1 MNRRL
6 PQSRP
11 LRRQLRE
18 TSLSSGPKA
27 GSDDHC
33 ARLRTSLGARDS
45 GPAHLSSA
53 APGQRIRSLLELG
66 NEGRDVH
73 VHRPADLQQ
82 LHNIQPANTPLDVA
96 DENLGSPDGLGQVRL
111 RELGSLPRTP
121 KVLAEKLVLS
131 LV

>member
-1 MNRRL
+1 MLRL
-6 PQSRP
+6 PQSCP
-11 LRRQLRE
+11 LRRRLFDTGEWYGRG
-18 TSLSSGPKA
+18 TRA
-27 GSDDHC
+27 GSRYP
-33 ARLRTSLGARDS
+33 RLRTSLGTWYS
-45 GPAHLSSA
+45 SPLHLSST
-53 APGQRIRSLLELG
+53 APWQRIRSLLELG
-66 NEGRDVH
+66 NEGRDVQ